1 MKELSYREEEA
12 ASQRYKQ
19 DYVNGFET
27 LITAWERDAE
37 AARDAYAKTVF
48 SEAGAAR
55 RDLYAMLGKPLGMPR
70 GEPPIPSVE
79 ELSREDDVT
88 VTRMH
93 FEVLDGL
100 TLTGLLIR
108 HENDERL
115 PLVICQHGGLGTPE
129 TVAGIHRGDTANYYH
144 MAMRTFDKGVNVFLP
159 QLLLWNTGVFG
170 APYNRVQTDAR
181 LKRLGSSVAAVE
193 IHGIMRILD
202 YFETQP
208 FVKNFGMVGLSYG
221 GFYTLYTAA
230 CDTRICSAVSSS
242 FFNDRSKIPW
252 ADLTWQN
259 SAYRFF
265 DAETACLV
273 YPRHLSVLV
282 GENDELFNVEG
293 ARREYIRLEKL
304 CASVGTAW
312 VDFTVFKGNHMFPK
326 EDAALDAL
334 VKDLLA

>member
-1 MKELSYREEEA
+1 MKELKYREEEA
-12 ASQRYKQ
+12 ASKQYKE
-19 DYVNGFET
+19 DYVNGFER
-27 LITAWERDAE
+27 LIRSLELNAE
-37 AARDAYAKTVF
+37 AVRDSRVEELFKNP
-48 SEAGAAR
+48 EDAR
-55 RDLYAMLGKPLGMPR
+55 RDFCAMLGKPLGMPR
-70 GEPPIPSVE
+70 GEPPIPSCE
-79 ELSREDDVT
+79 ELSREDDAT

-93 FEVLDGL
+93 FEFLDGL
-100 TLTGLLIR
+100 TMTGLLIK
-108 HENDERL
+108 HDTDKAL
-115 PLVICQHGGLGTPE
+115 PLVICQHGGFGTPE
-129 TVAGIHRGDTANYYH
+129 TVASIHRGDTANYYH

-159 QLLLWNTGVFG
+159 QLLLWDAEVYG
-170 APYNRVQTDAR
+170 APYNRVQIDAR